1 MAAYQAPPSMRFSRQ
16 EYWSGMPL
24 PSLFRHI
31 PTRIWNIHP
40 YKNLYTNVH
49 IIALFIISKKWK
61 QSKWLSTDEWI
72 NKMWYMST
80 QWKIKLFSYRKEWN
94 SDTCYDMD
102 EPWKHYAKWMKPV
115 TKEFMLCLRPYHPEC
130 ARSLLISEE
139 FMLYDSIYPIY
150 CITLFSE

>member
-16 EYWSGMPL
+16 EYWSGVPL

-61 QSKWLSTDEWI
+61 KSKWLSTDEWI

-80 QWKIKLFSYRKEWN
+80 QWKIKLFSYIKEIVIHAMIWMNLENIMLSEWSQSQKNSCCVYGHTTLNAPDLFWSRKN
-94 SDTCYDMD
+94 SCCM
-102 EPWKHYAKWMKPV
+102 
-115 TKEFMLCLRPYHPEC
+115 
-130 ARSLLISEE
+130 I
-139 FMLYDSIYPIY
+139 LYILYIV
-150 CITLFSE
+150 